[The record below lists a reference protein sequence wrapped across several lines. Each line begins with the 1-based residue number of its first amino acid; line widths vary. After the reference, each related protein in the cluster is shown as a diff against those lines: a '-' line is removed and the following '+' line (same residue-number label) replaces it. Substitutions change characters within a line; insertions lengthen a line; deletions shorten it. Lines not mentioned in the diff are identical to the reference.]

1 MPQIRRFFSTMLG
14 VATLFALSVS
24 VEAAEKIR
32 VACVGDSITV
42 GVGAGKGK
50 GWPMQLQE
58 LLGDKFEVKGY
69 AKSGTTLSTKGDS
82 PYVTKG
88 PWQDAQ
94 NFNAQIVIIKLGT
107 NDTKPKNI
115 TQVES
120 FVPDLTAMVDTLN
133 GLKTKSKIF
142 LCLPCYVPPPGN
154 FGINEESLVSG
165 IIPAINKVA
174 ADKKLPIIDVH
185 AATKDHPEV
194 FPDRVHPNDAGAE
207 IIAKTVYAAIQ
218 EALK

>member
-14 VATLFALSVS
+14 VATLF
-24 VEAAEKIR
+24 EKIR

-58 LLGDKFEVKGY
+58 LLGDKFEVKGF

>member
-1 MPQIRRFFSTMLG
+1 
-14 VATLFALSVS
+14 
-24 VEAAEKIR
+24 
-32 VACVGDSITV
+32 
-42 GVGAGKGK
+42 
-50 GWPMQLQE
+50 MQLQE
-58 LLGDKFEVKGY
+58 LLGDKFEVKGF

-94 NFNAQIVIIKLGT
+94 NFNAHIVIIKLGT

-115 TQVES
+115 TQVET

-133 GLKTKSKIF
+133 GLKTNPKIF

-194 FPDRVHPNDAGAE
+194 FPDRVHPNDAGAG

-218 EALK
+218 ESLK

>member
-1 MPQIRRFFSTMLG
+1 M
-14 VATLFALSVS
+14 
-24 VEAAEKIR
+24 
-32 VACVGDSITV
+32 
-42 GVGAGKGK
+42 
-50 GWPMQLQE
+50 
-58 LLGDKFEVKGY
+58 
-69 AKSGTTLSTKGDS
+69 
-82 PYVTKG
+82 TKG

-142 LCLPCYVPPPGN
+142 RCLPCYVPPPGN